1 MTVEEALIILD
12 AVLKQEHLNDV
23 QELVFC
29 QAWEG
34 QTYREIASGN
44 DYEAEYIKLV
54 GFQLWQLLSRSLGEK
69 VTKSNIHSVLKRYSR
84 RIYAGETRSLSDIAP
99 NPKAA
104 VGVINNQNQDWGEAI
119 DVSVF
124 YGRTTELLQLE
135 QWIVQERCRLV
146 AILGMGGMGKT
157 ALSIKL
163 AEQVQAHFEYVIWR
177 SLLSAPLILDLLTD
191 LLQFLSKG
199 RETNKPE
206 TLDGRISRLMH
217 YLRQHRCLLVL
228 DNVESILRSGD
239 RTGNYGEGY
248 EGYGQLL
255 ECVAATP
262 HRSAIV
268 LTSREKP
275 KQLAKREGETL
286 PVRSLQLTGLPTAE
300 AQKIFQ
306 AIGSFYGSPSE
317 WELLISHYGG
327 NSLALKMVAPA
338 LRDFFNGN
346 VSKLLEL
353 VKKGTLVFDDIRDL
367 LERQFNR
374 LTDLEKQVMYYLAIK
389 PEPVLFQQLQ
399 EDLMQEISQGE
410 LLETLAS
417 LLRRS
422 LIENSSA
429 GLTQQPVVM
438 EYVTQHR
445 QKTAL
450 KTRSFDSFSNS
461 SLDHPIVNVAGN
473 LSLAHQ
479 YQLGV

>member
-228 DNVESILRSGD
+228 DNEPLQLGFCLRTWVLIVLLLYSFIFRFFFQILRIAS
-239 RTGNYGEGY
+239 TAKPPVCPSIP
-248 EGYGQLL
+248 LSFS
-255 ECVAATP
+255 T
-262 HRSAIV
+262 AIV
-268 LTSREKP
+268 
-275 KQLAKREGETL
+275 
-286 PVRSLQLTGLPTAE
+286 
-300 AQKIFQ
+300 
-306 AIGSFYGSPSE
+306 
-317 WELLISHYGG
+317 
-327 NSLALKMVAPA
+327 APGFIH
-338 LRDFFNGN
+338 FFPYPG
-346 VSKLLEL
+346 
-353 VKKGTLVFDDIRDL
+353 
-367 LERQFNR
+367 
-374 LTDLEKQVMYYLAIK
+374 
-389 PEPVLFQQLQ
+389 
-399 EDLMQEISQGE
+399 
-410 LLETLAS
+410 
-417 LLRRS
+417 
-422 LIENSSA
+422 
-429 GLTQQPVVM
+429 
-438 EYVTQHR
+438 
-445 QKTAL
+445 
-450 KTRSFDSFSNS
+450 
-461 SLDHPIVNVAGN
+461 
-473 LSLAHQ
+473 
-479 YQLGV
+479 